1 MISTVG
7 DLKKALADLNDE
19 DEVVLMVRNERQ
31 RYPNVTQVVGYD
43 SDWGPVFLYT
53 HGAPRDGDEPLQV
66 YTVIGERPYTGNED
80 IAKRRGDHIS
90 VEDVRAMTQLD
101 PKPWVYTDPVSHQTT
116 RLEKEIPEYGTKFDP
131 RHGYVRDREAYS

>member
-101 PKPWVYTDPVSHQTT
+101 PKPWVYTDPVSEKST
-116 RLEKEIPEYGTKFDP
+116 RLKEPRLDVVTEFKP
-131 RHGYVRDREAYS
+131 RHGFEQRQEAYR